1 MGQIPLPLLI
11 CELFTIKNTSIIP
24 QTDTFNLRSSQ
35 TDGARGEG
43 GQCDLKREKIF
54 VIEMLLFLPKRNF
67 YFTVQTEV
75 CFQTSC

>member
-1 MGQIPLPLLI
+1 MGQLPLPLLI
-11 CELFTIKNTSIIP
+11 CEIFTIKNTSMIP
-24 QTDTFNLRSSQ
+24 QTDTFNLRNSQ
-35 TDGARGEG
+35 TDGGPRGRG
-43 GQCDLKREKIF
+43 WCDLKRENIF